1 MSFLGDAAGA
11 VAGGVLGGLGEYF
24 STASANALQREMFD
38 RQMAF
43 NREVMQNRHQWEVAD
58 LKAAGLNP
66 LLSTTSPTGTLS
78 APSAPSAVKANYA
91 QSAQALASIFFQG
104 KQLAIQNKQAEA
116 QLASSEAAKLNAES
130 LKQKTDFE
138 TGSQFDFAKSSW
150 QSDFNLRKSVADS
163 SIATAADQRKLIQAQ
178 TMYQKIQNV
187 YAPYLNELHLSQG
200 EQAMALAVMKTDAE
214 VKELNARAGSEV
226 TNAQANMMLAVNAE
240 KMGVSQRALN
250 SANMK
255 NILKDVEHKAY
266 EYRYENKGSGWYDFS
281 NYFGKIVKNFIPILG
296 RW

>member
-1 MSFLGDAAGA
+1 MSFLGSAAGA
-11 VAGGVLGGLGEYF
+11 VAGAVGEF
-24 STASANALQREMFD
+24 FGASSANALQESMFN

-43 NREVMQNRHQWEVAD
+43 NREVMQNRHQWEVED
-58 LKAAGLNP
+58 LKKAGLNP
-66 LLSTTSPTGTLS
+66 LLSATSPTGTLS
-78 APSAPSAVKANYA
+78 APGASAPAKANYA
-91 QSAQALASIFFQG
+91 QSAQALAS
-104 KQLAIQNKQAEA
+104 LAIQNKQAEA

-163 SIATAADQRKLIQAQ
+163 SIATAAEQRKLIEAQ
-178 TMYQKIQNV
+178 TMSQKIQNV
-187 YAPYLNELHLSQG
+187 YAPYLNELSLSQG

-214 VKELNARAGSEV
+214 IKELNARASSQV

-240 KMGVSQRALN
+240 KMGVSQRSLN

-255 NILKDVEHKAY
+255 NVLQDVQHKFY
-266 EYRYENKGSGWYDFS
+266 EQRFENKGYGWYDFS
-281 NYFGKIVKNFIPILG
+281 NYFGKVIKNFIPILG
-296 RW
+296 R

>member
-1 MSFLGDAAGA
+1 MSFLGSAAGA
-11 VAGGVLGGLGEYF
+11 VAGGVLGGIGEYF
-24 STASANALQREMFD
+24 GTASANALQQSMFNK
-38 RQMAF
+38 QMAF
-43 NREVMQNRHQWEVAD
+43 NREVMQNRHQWEVED
-58 LKAAGLNP
+58 LKKAGLNP
-66 LLSTTSPTGTLS
+66 LLSATSPTGTLS
-78 APSAPSAVKANYA
+78 APGASAPAKANYA
-91 QSAQALASIFFQG
+91 QSAQALAS
-104 KQLAIQNKQAEA
+104 LAIQNKQAEA

-150 QSDFNLRKSVADS
+150 QSDFNIRKSLAES
-163 SIATAADQRKLIQAQ
+163 SISTAADQRKLIEAQ

-187 YAPYLNELHLSQG
+187 YAPYLNELNLSQG

>member
-1 MSFLGDAAGA
+1 MSFLGDALGP
-11 VAGGVLGGLGEYF
+11 VIGVVGDFLGT
-24 STASANALQREMFD
+24 SSANSFQQSMFN
-38 RQMAF
+38 QQTAF
-43 NREVMQNRHQWEVAD
+43 NREVMQNRHQWEVKD
-58 LKAAGLNP
+58 LKKAGLNP
-66 LLSTTSPTGTLS
+66 LLSATSPTGTLS
-78 APSAPSAVKANYA
+78 APGAPAAAKANYA
-91 QSAQALASIFFQG
+91 QSAQALAGI
-104 KQLAIQNKQAEA
+104 AIQKIQAEA

-130 LKQKTDFE
+130 LKRKTDFE

-150 QSDFNLRKSVADS
+150 QSDFNLRKSLADS
-163 SIATAADQRKLIQAQ
+163 SIATASEQQKLIQAQ
-178 TMYQKIQNV
+178 TLNQKIQNV
-187 YAPYLNELHLSQG
+187 YLPYLNELNLSQG

-281 NYFGKIVKNFIPILG
+281 NYFGKVIKNFTPILK
-296 RW
+296 

>member
-1 MSFLGDAAGA
+1 MSFLGDALGPVIGA
-11 VAGGVLGGLGEYF
+11 VGGILGESM
-24 STASANALQREMFD
+24 STNSANATQREMFEK
-38 RQMAF
+38 QIEF
-43 NREVMQNRHQWEVAD
+43 NREVMQNRHQWEVQD
-58 LKAAGLNP
+58 LKNAGLNP
-66 LLSTTSPTGTLS
+66 LLSATSPTGTLS
-78 APSAPSAVKANYA
+78 APGVPSAAKANYA
-91 QSAQALASIFFQG
+91 QSAQALAS
-104 KQLAIQNKQAEA
+104 LSIQNKQAEA

-130 LKQKTDFE
+130 LKRKTDFE

-150 QSDFNLRKSVADS
+150 QSDFNIRKSLAES
-163 SIATAADQRKLIQAQ
+163 SISTAADQRKLIQTQ

-187 YAPYLNELHLSQG
+187 YAPYLNELNLSQG

-226 TNAQANMMLAVNAE
+226 TNAQANMMLAANAE

-281 NYFGKIVKNFIPILG
+281 NYFGKIVKNFVPILG

>member
-1 MSFLGDAAGA
+1 MSFLGDALGPVVGA
-11 VAGGVLGGLGEYF
+11 VGGILGE
-24 STASANALQREMFD
+24 SIGASSANALQRETLEK
-38 RQMAF
+38 QMAF
-43 NREVMQNRHQWEVAD
+43 NRESMQNRHQWEVED
-58 LKAAGLNP
+58 LKKAGLNP
-66 LLSTTSPTGTLS
+66 LLSATSPTGTLS
-78 APSAPSAVKANYA
+78 APGAPSAVKANYA
-91 QSAQALASIFFQG
+91 QSAQALAGILLQS

-130 LKQKTDFE
+130 LKRKTDFE
-138 TGSQFDFAKSSW
+138 TVSQFDFAKSSW
-150 QSDFNLRKSVADS
+150 QSDFNLRKSLAES
-163 SIATAADQRKLIQAQ
+163 SISTATEQRKLIQAQ

-187 YAPYLNELHLSQG
+187 YAPYLNELNLSQG

>member
-1 MSFLGDAAGA
+1 MSFLGSAAGA
-11 VAGGVLGGLGEYF
+11 VAGAVGEF
-24 STASANALQREMFD
+24 FGASSANALQESMFN

-43 NREVMQNRHQWEVAD
+43 NREVMQNRHQWEVED
-58 LKAAGLNP
+58 LKKAGLNP
-66 LLSTTSPTGTLS
+66 LLSATSPTGTLS
-78 APSAPSAVKANYA
+78 APGASAPAKANYA
-91 QSAQALASIFFQG
+91 QSAQALAS
-104 KQLAIQNKQAEA
+104 LAIQNKQAEA

-130 LKQKTDFE
+130 LKRKTDFE

-187 YAPYLNELHLSQG
+187 YAPYLNELNLSQG

-226 TNAQANMMLAVNAE
+226 TNAQANMMLAINAE
-240 KMGVSQRALN
+240 KMGVSQRSLN

-255 NILKDVEHKAY
+255 NVLQDVQHKAY
-266 EYRYENKGSGWYDFS
+266 EQRFENKGFGWYDFS
-281 NYFGKIVKNFIPILG
+281 NYFGKVIKNFIPILG
-296 RW
+296 K